1 MTLHK
6 AEFSILAVLLFAG
19 CSSIT
24 TYRTFDQPR
33 TPDQIAVL
41 WIPINLEPLE
51 VDGHKTGPHFIP
63 VSDRYKIELLPGAHA
78 FVVRYSGL
86 AGGPSS
92 EQEEMIN
99 SLPVAIALE
108 AVQGHTYR
116 LAYARSDVDLMF
128 AGQLTNIAVRVED
141 ITANPALV
149 KQLNSGWQ
157 TRNVVIHEPIRPAPA
172 ATAPKPTTSPMP
184 ASSAASPLSAQA
196 SASTTVGD
204 SAPLEQLKHWWRQAD
219 ETERGEFLKW
229 TVRQK

>member
-6 AEFSILAVLLFAG
+6 TGFSLLAVLLLAG
-19 CSSIT
+19 CSSIM
-24 TYRTFDQPR
+24 TYRTFDPPR
-33 TPDQIAVL
+33 PPDQIAVL
-41 WIPINLEPLE
+41 WIPINLEPLD
-51 VDGHKTGPHFIP
+51 VDGQKTGPHFIP

-99 SLPVAIALE
+99 SPPVTIALE

-116 LAYARSDVDLMF
+116 LTYARADIDLMF
-128 AGQLTNIAVRVED
+128 ARQLTNITVRVED

-149 KQLNSGWQ
+149 KQLNHGWQ
-157 TRNVVIHEPIRPAPA
+157 TRSVIIHGPAGKTA
-172 ATAPKPTTSPMP
+172 SATAPRPV
-184 ASSAASPLSAQA
+184 ASPTPGSPTALPLPTQA
-196 SASTTVGD
+196 SAPPTASD
-204 SAPLEQLKHWWRQAD
+204 SAVLEQLKHCWRQAD

-229 TVRQK
+229 IVQHK